1 MTTLIVV
8 GGGISG
14 LAAAWAGAAAG
25 LDVTVLE
32 ASPLI
37 GGKLRTEQVG
47 GLDLDVGAESMLTT
61 RPEALQ
67 LIDELGLT
75 GDRIA
80 PLTTSA
86 KIRAGGRNHALPA
99 RTMMGIPSDV
109 DAARASGALS
119 PDALAMIEAE
129 PGRDPLPPLTDDVAV
144 GALVRDRLGDEVLD
158 RLVEPLLGGVYSGRA
173 DALSLRATV
182 PKLADALA
190 DGGSLV
196 LAARVV
202 TGAGTRA
209 PGAGSIFTSLRGGV
223 GRLPAALA
231 GSGRFTVRTS
241 ATVRELTRT
250 PTGFALTVGAVP
262 AAERLEADAVVVA
275 LPPAKAARL
284 LRSVAPAAAGELGQI
299 DSASSAIVALAF
311 DGIDVPEGSGLLVGA
326 GERLAVKALTLSTNK
341 WPLDAGPR
349 TVLRASVGRAGETT
363 ALQLP
368 DDDLVRLVR
377 HELRPLIGVT
387 AEPVDA
393 VVTRWGGGLPQYGV
407 GHVERIAR
415 VRADVA
421 RVPGLAVCGAAFDG
435 VGVPACIASAR
446 AAVAR
451 VVTDLAAR
459 THLEGG
465 H

>member
-1 MTTLIVV
+1 MTTLVVV

-14 LAAAWAGAAAG
+14 LTAAWAAAEAG
-25 LDVTVLE
+25 FDVTVFE
-32 ASPLI
+32 ASLQV

-47 GLDLDVGAESMLTT
+47 GVTLDVGAESMLTT

-67 LIDELGLT
+67 LIEELGLA
-75 GDRIA
+75 DQRIA

-86 KIRAGGRNHALPA
+86 RVRAGGRNHALPA

-109 DAARASGALS
+109 EAARASGALS
-119 PDALAMIEAE
+119 EQALAAIAAE
-129 PGRDPLPPLTDDVAV
+129 PARDPLPPLTADVAV
-144 GALVRDRLGDEVLD
+144 GALVRDRLGDEVVD
-158 RLVEPLLGGVYSGRA
+158 RFVEPLLGGVYSGRA

-182 PKLADALA
+182 PKLAEALA

-196 LAARVV
+196 EAARAAV

-209 PGAGSIFTSLRGGV
+209 PGAGSIFTSLRGGI
-223 GRLPAALA
+223 GRLPGALA

-241 ATVRELTRT
+241 ATVRKLVRT
-250 PTGFALTVGAVP
+250 PTGFALTVGATP
-262 AAERLEADAVVVA
+262 QAECIDADAVIVA
-275 LPPAKAARL
+275 LPPSKAARL
-284 LRSVAPAAAGELGQI
+284 LRGVAPGAAGELHQV
-299 DSASSAIVALAF
+299 DTASSAIVALAF
-311 DGIDVPEGSGLLVGA
+311 DDIDVPAGSGLLVGA

-341 WPLDAGPR
+341 WPLDAGAR
-349 TVLRASVGRAGETT
+349 TVLRASVGRAGETA

-368 DDDLVRLVR
+368 DDALVRLVR

-387 AEPVDA
+387 AEPIDA
-393 VVTRWGGGLPQYGV
+393 VVTRWGGGLPQYDV

-421 RVPGLAVCGAAFDG
+421 HVPGLAVCGAAFDG

-446 AAVAR
+446 AAVRAVR
-451 VVTDLAAR
+451 
-459 THLEGG
+459 GG